1 MTYIATFHTH
11 FGAMNFLRTMKKDKI
26 VAEMMP
32 VPRVLSASCGVCVK
46 FYVDEKS
53 KGIIPEDLTS
63 TDLEGIYKVIE
74 NEYQLVK
81 KVD

>member
-1 MTYIATFHTH
+1 TH

-26 VAEMMP
+26 IAEMMP

-46 FYVDEKS
+46 FNADD
-53 KGIIPEDLTS
+53 IILEELTS
-63 TDLEGIYKVIE
+63 VDLEGVYKIVE

-81 KVD
+81 KFD